1 MNSIFIP
8 KSFFNIFYSLLVVV
22 FLTIAEEEFSS
33 VILKPSVE
41 FEEGDTLKNVKYE
54 NSAFSNSDEFQSWNS
69 NRTQMNLV
77 MGMYCGNQGVVT
89 ALN

>member
-8 KSFFNIFYSLLVVV
+8 KSFSNIFYCLLVVV

-54 NSAFSNSDEFQSWNS
+54 NSAFSNSDEFQS
-69 NRTQMNLV
+69 
-77 MGMYCGNQGVVT
+77 
-89 ALN
+89 